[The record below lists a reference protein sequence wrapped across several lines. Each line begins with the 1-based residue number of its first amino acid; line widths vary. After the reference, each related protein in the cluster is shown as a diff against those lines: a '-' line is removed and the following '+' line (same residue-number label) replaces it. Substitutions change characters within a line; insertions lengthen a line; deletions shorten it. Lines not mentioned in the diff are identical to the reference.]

1 MNPSSIVSIAS
12 DQELRAYPTQS
23 PFLPDEAYAE
33 LRGWVNVGKDSNITY
48 ILFRE
53 LMREMGMDIGHFSTP
68 EWNPFSEIIHPG
80 QKVLVKPNLVR
91 HIHLG
96 GGDYNAVVTHGS
108 LVRCVLDYV
117 ALALK
122 GRGEITVGDA
132 PVQSADW
139 SRILERTGLKKVCED
154 ISKAWKIPVRLI
166 DFRLW
171 AVQLDDHHCIVE
183 GNVLKGDPRGYVAVD
198 LGKRS
203 LLAPLDHLSEK
214 FRVTSYDCRQM
225 REHHNSQKHEYLIPK
240 SVLDADVVINL
251 PKLKTHRKV
260 GLTASLKN
268 IVGIN
273 GHKDWLPHHRCGSV
287 AEGGDEY
294 RERSF
299 FKRLQ
304 TRLGEKTDQDS
315 QNSRNSFKRLMIRI
329 TDRLARSM
337 APDPFFEGSWYGNDT
352 LWRTVLDLNRLL
364 VYADKDG
371 KMTEAPQR
379 KCMTIVDAII
389 AGEGEGPMEPDGRP
403 LGMLAGG
410 INPVAL
416 DAVLATIIGFNYKK
430 IPIIAKAFD
439 VGDWPLVDFGPDEV
453 EIRPKDN
460 RWVSLRLGD
469 ASKELCFK
477 PSAGWYGHIES

>member
-225 REHHNSQKHEYLIPK
+225 REHHNSQKHEYLIEQEDTTRFEVF
-240 SVLDADVVINL
+240 SIVSH
-251 PKLKTHRKV
+251 KLK
-260 GLTASLKN
+260 A
-268 IVGIN
+268 
-273 GHKDWLPHHRCGSV
+273 
-287 AEGGDEY
+287 
-294 RERSF
+294 
-299 FKRLQ
+299 
-304 TRLGEKTDQDS
+304 
-315 QNSRNSFKRLMIRI
+315 
-329 TDRLARSM
+329 
-337 APDPFFEGSWYGNDT
+337 
-352 LWRTVLDLNRLL
+352 
-364 VYADKDG
+364 
-371 KMTEAPQR
+371 
-379 KCMTIVDAII
+379 
-389 AGEGEGPMEPDGRP
+389 
-403 LGMLAGG
+403 
-410 INPVAL
+410 
-416 DAVLATIIGFNYKK
+416 
-430 IPIIAKAFD
+430 
-439 VGDWPLVDFGPDEV
+439 
-453 EIRPKDN
+453 
-460 RWVSLRLGD
+460 
-469 ASKELCFK
+469 
-477 PSAGWYGHIES
+477 